1 MHIEPGLVD
10 TTKIFLSYATA
21 TTALVYA
28 TKLAW
33 DMARQEGVGAL
44 AVRSLIAVVM
54 VFVSFEVLPTH
65 PVGVS
70 EVHLILG
77 STLLLVFGAAP
88 AAIGLAAGL
97 AIQSLFFAPDDL
109 AQYGMNVTSLLVPL
123 FAIHALSRRIIAP
136 ATAYV
141 DIGYAQAFKLSATY
155 QGGIVM
161 WVGFW
166 ALYGQGFN
174 AANLQSIGTFAAAYM
189 AVVLLEPLVD
199 LGLLALAKRFKR
211 LQGSALVEPR
221 LLAAA

>member
-1 MHIEPGLVD
+1 MHIETGLVD
-10 TTKIFLSYATA
+10 TTKIFLSYASATA
-21 TTALVYA
+21 ALAYA

-33 DMARQEGVGAL
+33 DMVRQEGVLAL
-44 AVRSLIAVVM
+44 LVRSLIATAM
-54 VFVSFEVLPTH
+54 VFAFFELLPHH

-88 AAIGLAAGL
+88 VAIGLAAGL
-97 AIQSLFFAPDDL
+97 GIQSLFFAPADL
-109 AQYGMNVTSLLVPL
+109 PQYGMNVTTLLVPL
-123 FAIHALSRRIIAP
+123 FAIQALARRIIAP

-166 ALYGQGFN
+166 ALYGQGFT
-174 AANLQSIGTFAAAYM
+174 AANVESIGTFGAAYM
-189 AVVLLEPLVD
+189 TVVLLEPLVD
-199 LGLLALAKRFKR
+199 LGVLALAKQFKR
-211 LQGSALVEPR
+211 LQGSLVVEQR
-221 LLAAA
+221 LYAAA